1 MLKYNP
7 NLKELS
13 RYLRSDMTDAEQALW
28 ARLRRKQIMDIQFYR
43 QKPIGQYIVDFYAP
57 KVYLVVE
64 VDGGG
69 HFEEA
74 AKQYDERRTIFLQ
87 TQGLTVLR
95 FNNLEILRELD
106 AVMLMIWEEVKNRLE
121 IEIPPSPPFSKGG
134 TTTEPP
140 FSKVG
145 TTSAQAFY
153 NEETVSIP
161 LLKKSS
167 LDELI

>member
-1 MLKYNP
+1 
-7 NLKELS
+7 
-13 RYLRSDMTDAEQALW
+13 MTDAEQALW
-28 ARLRRKQIMDIQFYR
+28 AKLRRKQIMDVQFYR

-57 KVYLVVE
+57 TVNLVVE
-64 VDGGG
+64 IDGGG

-74 AKQYDERRTIFLQ
+74 TKQYDARRTTFLQ

-106 AVMLMIWEEVKNRLE
+106 AVMLMIWREVKTRLE
-121 IEIPPSPPFSKGG
+121 IKIPPSPPFSKGG
-134 TTTEPP
+134 TTAEPP

-145 TTSAQAFY
+145 TTSAQPFY